1 MVNRAGFQYDTGVY
15 IMQNT
20 IVVGER
26 GNMTARGKNLN
37 RRRREKIMM
46 MWGRNEEH
54 VKTP

>member
-26 GNMTARGKNLN
+26 GNMTAVGKIKIEGA
-37 RRRREKIMM
+37 EK
-46 MWGRNEEH
+46 
-54 VKTP
+54 KC